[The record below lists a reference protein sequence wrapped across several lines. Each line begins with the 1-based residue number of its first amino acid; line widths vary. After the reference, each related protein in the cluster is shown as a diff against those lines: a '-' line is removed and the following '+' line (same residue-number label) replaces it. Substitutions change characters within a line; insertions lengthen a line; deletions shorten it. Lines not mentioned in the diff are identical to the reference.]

1 MVSPGQRLR
10 VGVDAATWAN
20 DRGFG
25 RFTRELMKALISR
38 DEGFEYTL
46 VFDRPPQEAMPA
58 GAKVLSAATRR
69 DLNESHAGDSSR
81 STMDLLR
88 MAWVV
93 RKANFDVFFF
103 PAVYSYFPILG
114 RKPCVVCYHDCTA
127 ERLPQYLF
135 PKPIN
140 HRLWQAKT
148 ALALRQTTRAL
159 TVTETSAKDIE
170 SFFKVPRSRIDVV
183 TEAADAV
190 FQVHPPAVGIDA
202 RAEFGVKDGEDLL
215 VTLGGMNAHKNIL
228 GLLRAMPQVVAKRP
242 QVRLVIVGDTS
253 GRGFWDNVP
262 ELMAFVAAHPPLVKH
277 VQFSGYLDDAAVVR
291 LLNGAAALVFP
302 SLWEGFGLPA
312 VEAMQCGVPV
322 LASNRGSL
330 PEVVGAAGLFFEP
343 EDPADI
349 ARTVLAFLEDPGLR
363 AHLGEA
369 ALARAAGF
377 SWERAAELAEASFRK
392 AAKPQHGS
400 LTVCQ
405 TADRNRRQIGHDVG
419 DSGA

>member
-1 MVSPGQRLR
+1 MAAPGQRLR

-25 RFTRELMKALISR
+25 RFTRELMRALISR

-46 VFDRPPQEAMPA
+46 VFDRPPREAMPA
-58 GAKVLSAATRR
+58 GAKLLSAATRR
-69 DLNESHAGDSSR
+69 ALNESHEGDSSR
-81 STMDLLR
+81 SILDLLR

-93 RKANFDVFFF
+93 HKANFDVFFF

-135 PKPIN
+135 PKKIN
-140 HRLWQAKT
+140 HRLWQVKT
-148 ALALRQTTRAL
+148 ALALRQTSRAM
-159 TVTETSAKDIE
+159 TVTETSARDIE
-170 SFFKVPRSRIDVV
+170 SIFKIPRSRIDVV

-190 FQVHPPAVGIDA
+190 FQVLPPTVGTEA
-202 RAEFGVKDGEDLL
+202 RAKFSIADGDDLL
-215 VTLGGMNAHKNIL
+215 ITLGGMNAHKNIL
-228 GLLRAMPQVVAKRP
+228 GLLRAMPQIVAKRP
-242 QVRLVIVGDTS
+242 HVRLVVVGDTS

-262 ELMAFVAAHPPLVKH
+262 ELMAFVAAHPPLEKH
-277 VQFSGYLDDAAVVR
+277 VQFSGYLDDDEVVR

-322 LASNRGSL
+322 LSSNRGSL
-330 PEVVGAAGLFFEP
+330 PEVVGDAGMFFEP

-349 ARTVLAFLEDPGLR
+349 ARAVLAFLEDSGRR
-363 AHLGEA
+363 ARLGEA
-369 ALARAAGF
+369 ALARAANF

-392 AAKPQHGS
+392 AAK
-400 LTVCQ
+400 L
-405 TADRNRRQIGHDVG
+405 
-419 DSGA
+419 

>member
-1 MVSPGQRLR
+1 MVAPGQRLR
-10 VGVDAATWAN
+10 VGVDATTWAN

-46 VFDRPPQEAMPA
+46 VFDRPPQQTLPA
-58 GAKVLSAATRR
+58 GAQVLSAATRR
-69 DLNESHAGDSSR
+69 GLNESHVGDSSR
-81 STMDLLR
+81 PMLDLLR
-88 MAWVV
+88 MAWAV

-114 RKPCVVCYHDCTA
+114 RMPCVVCYHDCTA
-127 ERLPQYLF
+127 ERFPQYLF

-140 HRLWQAKT
+140 HRLWQVKT
-148 ALALRQTTRAL
+148 ALALRQTSRAM

-170 SFFKVPRSRIDVV
+170 SILKVPRSRIDVV
-183 TEAADAV
+183 TEGADAV
-190 FQVHPPAVGIDA
+190 FQVQPPAVGIEA
-202 RAEFGVKDGEDLL
+202 RAEFGVKAGEDLL

-262 ELMAFVAAHPPLVKH
+262 ELMAFVAAHPPLEKH
-277 VQFSGYLDDAAVVR
+277 VQFAGYLDDAAVVR
-291 LLNGAAALVFP
+291 LLNGADALVFP

-322 LASNRGSL
+322 LASDRGSL
-330 PEVVGAAGLFFEP
+330 PEVVDDAGLFFNP
-343 EDPADI
+343 EAPDEIADCLL
-349 ARTVLAFLEDPGLR
+349 RFLGDQPLR
-363 AHLGEA
+363 MRLKA
-369 ALARAAGF
+369 ASVRRAAEF
-377 SWERAAELAEASFRK
+377 SWERAAELAEVCFRK
-392 AAKPQHGS
+392 C
-400 LTVCQ
+400 L
-405 TADRNRRQIGHDVG
+405 ADGRRP
-419 DSGA
+419 

>member
-1 MVSPGQRLR
+1 MTGQRLR
-10 VGVDAATWAN
+10 VGVDATTWAN

-25 RFTRELMKALISR
+25 RFTRELMKALIAR

-46 VFDRPPQEAMPA
+46 VFDRPPQQTLPA
-58 GAKVLSAATRR
+58 GAQVLSAATRR
-69 DLNESHAGDSSR
+69 GLNESHVGDSSR
-81 STMDLLR
+81 PMLDLLR
-88 MAWVV
+88 MAWAV

-114 RKPCVVCYHDCTA
+114 RMPSVVCYHDCTA
-127 ERLPQYLF
+127 ERFPQYLF

-148 ALALRQTTRAL
+148 ALALRQTTRAM

-170 SFFKVPRSRIDVV
+170 SILKVPRSRIDVV
-183 TEAADAV
+183 TEGADAV
-190 FQVHPPAVGIDA
+190 FQVHPLAVGIEA

-262 ELMAFVAAHPPLVKH
+262 ELMAFVAAHPPLEKH
-277 VQFSGYLDDAAVVR
+277 VQFGGYLDDAAVVR
-291 LLNGAAALVFP
+291 LLNGADALVFP

-312 VEAMQCGVPV
+312 VEAMQCGAPV
-322 LASNRGSL
+322 LASDRGSL
-330 PEVVGAAGLFFEP
+330 PEVVDGAGLFFNPEAPDEIADCLLRFLGDEP
-343 EDPADI
+343 
-349 ARTVLAFLEDPGLR
+349 LR
-363 AHLGEA
+363 IRLKTASVR
-369 ALARAAGF
+369 RAAEF
-377 SWERAAELAEASFRK
+377 SWERAAELAEVCFRK
-392 AAKPQHGS
+392 CHADGRGS
-400 LTVCQ
+400 
-405 TADRNRRQIGHDVG
+405 
-419 DSGA
+419 